1 MSDDLRE
8 VKAIITSNPRQNLDG
23 NNKQQDTIYS
33 SFDLPL
39 KTLED
44 IEGAVEQF
52 LQNENNFERSVI
64 LYIYSVQNR
73 KIFSYFTKHEYGV

>member
-1 MSDDLRE
+1 MADDLRE
-8 VKAIITSNPRQNLDG
+8 VKAIITDNLRQNLDG

-39 KTLED
+39 KTVED

-52 LQNENNFERSVI
+52 LQNKNNFERSVI
-64 LYIYSVQNR
+64 YILC
-73 KIFSYFTKHEYGV
+73 TKS